1 MHQQVDLL
9 YATHLCG
16 NHYSRGLTGF
26 SLLAIGVEY
35 GNLPFSFYFLTPKSS
50 VHERSNHP
58 FREERCKQGKLYTE
72 GSNPEKME
80 ECIKVI
86 KQLFVGHLGKYG
98 APRRY

>member
-1 MHQQVDLL
+1 MHQQVDLS

-86 KQLFVGHLGKYG
+86 DSSYL
-98 APRRY
+98 